1 MFKIIKAFK
10 KIKELIVCRN
20 ELTDY
25 ENIDEGKLTECLDE
39 LQFLN
44 LE

>member
-10 KIKELIVCRN
+10 KVRELIVCRN

-25 ENIDEGKLTECLDE
+25 ENVDHIKLVECLDE
-39 LQFLN
+39 LQILN